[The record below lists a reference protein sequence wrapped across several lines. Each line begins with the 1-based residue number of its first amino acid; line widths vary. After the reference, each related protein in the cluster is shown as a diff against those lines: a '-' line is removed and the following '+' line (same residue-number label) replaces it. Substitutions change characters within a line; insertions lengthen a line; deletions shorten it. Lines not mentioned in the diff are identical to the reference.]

1 MYCTRR
7 CLRTVLRAA
16 AGSHRQQLQ
25 RQTPALCALRLLKTS
40 PATHSDAIDSPPLD
54 GASKQYSPKIQQLV
68 NDIASLTLLEVSDL
82 NELLKKTLNIQ
93 DVGMMA
99 MGASAV
105 PAAQAAEEPEE
116 DVPIKKEKTHFTVKL
131 TEFKAADKVKL
142 IKEVKT
148 CIQGLNLVQAKK
160 LVESLPQ
167 EIRANVSKE
176 EAEKLKAAL
185 EAAGGTVAL
194 E

>member
-1 MYCTRR
+1 MT
-7 CLRTVLRAA
+7 
-16 AGSHRQQLQ
+16 
-25 RQTPALCALRLLKTS
+25 LRLLRTS
-40 PATHSDAIDSPPLD
+40 PTNYTDAIATPPLD
-54 GASKQYSPKIQQLV
+54 GVPKQYSPKIQQLV

-93 DVGMMA
+93 DVGMMP
-99 MGASAV
+99 MGAVAGA
-105 PAAQAAEEPEE
+105 PAHAAQAAEEDEAPA
-116 DVPIKKEKTHFTVKL
+116 KKEKTHFTVKL
-131 TEFKAADKVKL
+131 TELKATEKVKL
-142 IKEVKT
+142 IKEVKN
-148 CIQGLNLVQAKK
+148 CIQGINLVQAKK

-185 EAAGGTVAL
+185 EAAGGTVVL